1 MTHQTLSISAHLC
14 HAGEIIDAIAR
25 ATVSA
30 TPDAR
35 QSLAHIDAA
44 KSFILAAE
52 ALYEAAE
59 RVALGQPV
67 DTPELVFWLRAAD
80 AKAAE
85 GRALLAGE

>member
-1 MTHQTLSISAHLC
+1 M
-14 HAGEIIDAIAR
+14 
-25 ATVSA
+25 
-30 TPDAR
+30 
-35 QSLAHIDAA
+35 DAA

-67 DTPELVFWLRAAD
+67 DTPELVFWLRASD

-85 GRALLAGE
+85 GRALLAGAE